1 MVVVLGIP
9 PLNFRG
15 LKLPEFFIFEQVRSE
30 PPKNFSKL
38 LPTAFSAMKIVR
50 LPFQIPHAP
59 HVSSL
64 ILSNLP
70 MKKKLK
76 KTFSIL
82 YPNKRIQQRV
92 SFGTEGR
99 TAGMCF
105 TSFSLGFPNSESI
118 NLDKPNFCNRP
129 EKISKAHSGS
139 HRRLSDKLVV
149 LDFWDPRK

>member
-70 MKKKLK
+70 MKKKL
-76 KTFSIL
+76 
-82 YPNKRIQQRV
+82 
-92 SFGTEGR
+92 
-99 TAGMCF
+99 
-105 TSFSLGFPNSESI
+105 
-118 NLDKPNFCNRP
+118 
-129 EKISKAHSGS
+129 
-139 HRRLSDKLVV
+139 
-149 LDFWDPRK
+149 